1 MFNDKLYLLKIRPK
15 GGKESHSSGVKLFF
29 YFVKRSVMYMY
40 VVHTLNALLDKLI
53 VAVDFK
59 GLQID
64 KDHRYD

>member
-53 VAVDFK
+53 VYV
-59 GLQID
+59 
-64 KDHRYD
+64 